1 MPRNVDKEPVSPCH
15 GVIYSSMN
23 WFKAKHPDFATG
35 ISEHQLNQFVTTLI
49 EVKDVFLACKLVRRI
64 AGMKPDEEL
73 IRLLLADY
81 NEHTLDQLEAAKLI
95 TPRDQR

>member
-1 MPRNVDKEPVSPCH
+1 
-15 GVIYSSMN
+15 
-23 WFKAKHPDFATG
+23 
-35 ISEHQLNQFVTTLI
+35 
-49 EVKDVFLACKLVRRI
+49 
-64 AGMKPDEEL
+64 MKPDEEL